1 MAHRGALLSS
11 IGVYAMKQPTRQSG
25 AAHYSQRTPERVRRG
40 VDAPGAKLGRGDIAA
55 IRAAY
60 ETGVPAA
67 VLAEEYG
74 VSRITIWR
82 HTRGLPRNT

>member
-1 MAHRGALLSS
+1 
-11 IGVYAMKQPTRQSG
+11 MKQPTRQSG

-60 ETGVPAA
+60 ETGVPPA
-67 VLAEEYG
+67 VIADEWG
-74 VSRITIWR
+74 VSRQTIWR
-82 HTRGLPRNT
+82 HTRGCVT